1 MEKILEEYQNASKA
15 YAQLNA
21 ENKAQINLLVAELL
35 KAQQSQH
42 Q

>member
-1 MEKILEEYQNASKA
+1 MEKILEEYQNANKA

-21 ENKAQINLLVAELL
+21 ENRAQINLLVAELL
-35 KAQQSQH
+35 KAQQSQR